1 MSTIGGQGGD
11 YVSSRGEVQGNGFTD
26 KIIQKEGFQK
36 MGDGDGVRGSHLCLA
51 SCEQQQNQY
60 NGKYIK
66 L

>member
-36 MGDGDGVRGSHLCLA
+36 MGDGDGVSGSHLC
-51 SCEQQQNQY
+51 
-60 NGKYIK
+60 
-66 L
+66 